1 MKFFIAKLKPNDM
14 RIISILLM
22 SSLLA
27 LSCGRTLKDGE
38 YTLTVLSTND
48 VHGTW
53 FDSTYVD
60 GRTRPALTA
69 VKYYIDSVRTANG
82 AENVLLLDAGDCL
95 QGDNAPYFF
104 NYVDTLTPHL
114 FPRLMD
120 YMGYDAVAV
129 GNHDIETG
137 HAVYDRVAEDL
148 KKNGVDFLAANAI
161 RNDNG
166 KPYFTPYKVVR
177 KAGLKVAILG
187 YTNANMKA
195 WLTEELWSGMHFV
208 PIVDVI
214 QADVDKIRAKEHPD
228 VMVVVMHSGTG
239 SGDGTVLESEGLDA
253 FRLVK
258 GVDFVLASHDHRPY
272 VETADA
278 SAFLNSG
285 SHSRNVAEGK
295 LHVTVKDHQIVSKT
309 YEADLI
315 PVKASMADPV
325 MRAHFQKD
333 YEAVKAFTLKEVGIL
348 NTDLWTRDAYRG
360 MSDYMNLIHTLSL
373 SCKPAEI
380 SFGAP
385 LTYNG
390 HVGSGVLRYND
401 LFTIYPF
408 ENQLFVVGMTG
419 EEIKN
424 YLEISYD
431 KWINTIAKADDHIL
445 KIRQNDDP
453 RTQQR
458 GWSFINRSYN
468 FDSAAGI
475 SYTVDVTKP
484 FGERILISGMAD
496 GSAFELERKY
506 NVAMTS
512 YRASGGG
519 GLLQEAGIDTDR
531 IDDRT
536 VARYPE
542 IRNILYDYLMEN
554 GSIDPE
560 VIGNPKVIG
569 AWKFVPEKI
578 AGPAMEQDMALLFRR

>member
-1 MKFFIAKLKPNDM
+1 MKKLRNV
-14 RIISILLM
+14 LLAACA
-22 SSLLA
+22 LLA
-27 LSCGRTLKDGE
+27 LSCGRTLKDGD

-48 VHGTW
+48 THGTW

-60 GRTRPALTA
+60 NRTRPALTA
-69 VKYYIDSVRTANG
+69 VKFYVDSVRTADG
-82 AENVLLLDAGDCL
+82 AGNVLLLDAGDCL
-95 QGDNAPYFF
+95 QGDNAPYYF
-104 NYVDTLTPHL
+104 NYVDTETPHL
-114 FPRLMD
+114 FPRLME

-137 HAVYDRVAEDL
+137 HPVYDRVAADL

-166 KPYFTPYKVVR
+166 KPYFQPYKIVK

-214 QADVDKIRAKEHPD
+214 QADVDAIRAKEKPD

-239 SGDGTVLESEGLDA
+239 EGDGSMLESEGLDA
-253 FRLVK
+253 FNLVK

-272 VETADA
+272 VKATET

-295 LHVTVKDHQIVSKT
+295 LHLTVKDRKVVEKSF
-309 YEADLI
+309 EAFTI
-315 PVKASMADPV
+315 PVQADKADAD
-325 MRAHFQKD
+325 MKAYFHKD
-333 YEAVKAFTLKEVGIL
+333 YEAVKAFTLKEVGVL

-373 SCKPAEI
+373 GCKPAEI
-380 SFGAP
+380 SFAAP
-385 LTYNG
+385 LTFNG
-390 HVGSGVLRYND
+390 RVQKGIIRYND
-401 LFTIYPF
+401 LFTIYPY
-408 ENQLFVVGMTG
+408 ENQLFVVKMKGA
-419 EEIKN
+419 EIKD
-424 YLEISYD
+424 YLEHSYD
-431 KWINTIAKADDHIL
+431 KWINTIAKPDETLL
-445 KIRQNDDP
+445 KIESREDA
-453 RTQQR
+453 RTQQAR
-458 GWSFINRSYN
+458 WSFVNRSYN

-475 SYTVDVTKP
+475 NYTVDVTKP
-484 FGERILISGMAD
+484 FGERVAIASMAD
-496 GSAFELERKY
+496 GAAFDLQKEY

-519 GLLQEAGIDTDR
+519 NLMKEAGIDTDN
-531 IDDRT
+531 IDERVT
-536 VARYPE
+536 ERYPE
-542 IRNILYDYLMEN
+542 IRNILYDYLLEN

-560 VIGNPKVIG
+560 VIGDPAVIG
-569 AWKFVPEKI
+569 HWVFVPEKLVK
-578 AGPAMEQDMALLFRR
+578 PAMERDMNLLFRR

>member
-1 MKFFIAKLKPNDM
+1 MKT
-14 RIISILLM
+14 RHLLL
-22 SSLLA
+22 SACALLA

-104 NYVDTLTPHL
+104 NYVDTVTPHL
-114 FPRLMD
+114 FPRLMA

-137 HAVYDRVAEDL
+137 HAVYDRVAADL
-148 KKNGVDFLAANAI
+148 KRNGVDFLAANAI
-161 RNDNG
+161 RNDDG

-214 QADVDKIRAKEHPD
+214 QADVDRIRAKEHPD

-272 VETADA
+272 VETGDA

-295 LHVTVKDHQIVSKT
+295 LHVTVKGHQIVSKT
-309 YEADLI
+309 YGTDLI
-315 PVKASMADPV
+315 PVKASKADAD

-373 SCKPAEI
+373 GCKPAEI

-390 HVGSGVLRYND
+390 HVKPGILKFND

-408 ENQLFVVGMTG
+408 ENQLFVVSMTG
-419 EEIKN
+419 EEIKG

-431 KWINTIAKADDHIL
+431 KWINTIVKADDHLL

-475 SYTVDVTKP
+475 NYTVDVTKP

-519 GLLQEAGIDTDR
+519 GLLREAGIDTDR

-560 VIGNPKVIG
+560 IIGDPKVIG
-569 AWKFVPEKI
+569 QWKFVPEKI
-578 AGPAMEQDMALLFRR
+578 AGPAMERDMALLFRR